1 MVVNLRINYEGFF
14 MSLTLDNVI
23 GKTCLIGLSYF
34 DKGGELLKQ
43 SMLGGM
49 VKSVDKEMGITIEL
63 ATAEPVKK
71 GQKAPEFLIPSTLT
85 CWFVAP
91 KGDFHTSTEGV
102 KIVNPDYLVTWDIHQ
117 TQEKNSVDDGQQQ
130 WWEWLPRTVEPQ
142 VG

>member
-1 MVVNLRINYEGFF
+1 
-14 MSLTLDNVI
+14 MSLTLENVV

-34 DKGGELLKQ
+34 DKNGEQLKQ

-63 ATAEPVKK
+63 AGADKPAK
-71 GQKAPEFLIPSTLT
+71 GKSKPAEFLIPSTLT

-91 KGDFHTSTEGV
+91 KGDFHTSQDGV

-117 TQEKNSVDDGQQQ
+117 TQESGSIEDGQQQ